1 MRKRRKGLAFM
12 GKKKKVSLPLLIF
25 GAMVLGIIVG
35 VIASGNAEWVKI
47 ITTYIKPFGT
57 IFVNLLKA
65 VVVPVVLISIISGVI
80 SMEDV
85 KKVGSVGWK
94 TLVYYMGTTAVA
106 IVIGLTVANLFKG
119 AFPELSTADAVYE
132 AKSANFMDTIVNI
145 FPSNMW
151 ASFSNANMLQ
161 VIVVALAFGAGI
173 LMTGEAAK
181 PVVAIVNSL
190 NEIIMN
196 IMMGVIKLTPIG
208 VFCLMADT
216 VAVNGPKI
224 ISSLAIVLGV
234 CYIAYLIHLLG
245 VYSITI
251 KTMGG
256 MAPGKFLRGMI
267 PAMIMAFTSTSSVAT
282 LPVTMDCSKHLGA
295 DDEISSFV
303 LPLGATINMDG
314 TAIYMGVTSIFI
326 ASCYT
331 VDLTLAQMATIIITA
346 TLASIGTAGVSGA
359 GMIMLAMVLESVGL
373 PVAGIGLIV
382 GIDKIFDMGRT
393 TLNIVGD
400 ASCAI
405 IVSNWQR
412 KADAKKAAK

>member
-1 MRKRRKGLAFM
+1 MKN
-12 GKKKKVSLPLLIF
+12 KKKFSLPLLIF
-25 GAMVLGIIVG
+25 IAMLAGTLLG
-35 VIASGNAEWVKI
+35 VIASGNEAWVGLVS
-47 ITTYIKPFGT
+47 TYVKPFGT

-65 VVVPVVLISIISGVI
+65 VVVPVVLISIICGMI
-80 SMEDV
+80 SMDDV

-94 TLVYYMGTTAVA
+94 TMVYYLGTTAVA
-106 IVIGLTVANLFKG
+106 IVIGLVIANLFKG
-119 AFPELSTADAVYE
+119 AFPVLETADAVYE

-151 ASFSNANMLQ
+151 SAFFNANMLQ
-161 VIVVALAFGAGI
+161 VIVIALALGAGI
-173 LMTGEAAK
+173 LVTGEAAK
-181 PVVAIVNSL
+181 PVVELVNSL

-196 IMMGVIKLTPIG
+196 VMLGVIKLTPIG

-245 VYSITI
+245 VYSITV
-251 KTMGG
+251 KTMGN
-256 MAPGKFLRGMI
+256 MSPGKFLRGMI

-282 LPVTMDCSKHLGA
+282 LPVTMDCSRHLGA
-295 DDEISSFV
+295 DEEISSFV

-326 ASCYT
+326 ATCYG
-331 VDLTLAQMATIIITA
+331 VDLTLAQMATIIVTA

-400 ASCAI
+400 ASCAV
-405 IVSNWQR
+405 IVTNWQK
-412 KADAKKAAK
+412 KADAKKAAN

>member
-1 MRKRRKGLAFM
+1 ME
-12 GKKKKVSLPLLIF
+12 KKKKKLSLPLLIF

-35 VIASGNAEWVKI
+35 AAASASADATAI
-47 ITTYIKPFGT
+47 ISAYIKPFGT

-65 VVVPVVLISIISGVI
+65 IVVPVVLISIICGMI

-106 IVIGLTVANLFKG
+106 IVIGLVIANLFKG
-119 AFPELSTADAVYE
+119 AFPILETADAVYE

-151 ASFSNANMLQ
+151 SAFFNANMLQ
-161 VIVVALAFGAGI
+161 VIVIALAFGAGI
-173 LMTGEAAK
+173 LVTGEAAK
-181 PVVAIVNSL
+181 PVVVLVNSL
-190 NEIIMN
+190 NEIVMN
-196 IMMGVIKLTPIG
+196 VMLGVIKLTPIG

-224 ISSLAIVLGV
+224 IGSLAIVLGV

-245 VYSITI
+245 VYSITV

-256 MAPGKFLRGMI
+256 MSPGKFLRGMI

-282 LPVTMDCSKHLGA
+282 LPVTMDCSKNLGA

-326 ASCYT
+326 ACCYN

-405 IVSNWQR
+405 IVTNWQ
-412 KADAKKAAK
+412 KKVDAKKAVK

>member
-1 MRKRRKGLAFM
+1 ME
-12 GKKKKVSLPLLIF
+12 KKKMSLPMLIF
-25 GAMVLGIIVG
+25 IAMAAGIAAGLIAAMNPAWVG
-35 VIASGNAEWVKI
+35 F
-47 ITTYIKPFGT
+47 ITAYIKPFGT

-65 VVVPVVLISIISGVI
+65 VVVPVVLISIICGMI
-80 SMEDV
+80 SMDDV
-85 KKVGSVGWK
+85 KKVGSIGWK

-106 IVIGLTVANLFKG
+106 IVIGLAVANLFKG
-119 AFPELSTADAVYE
+119 AFPLLETTDAVYE

-145 FPSNMW
+145 YPSNMW
-151 ASFSNANMLQ
+151 SAFFNANMLQ
-161 VIVVALAFGAGI
+161 VIVIALALGAGI
-173 LMTGEAAK
+173 LVTGEGAK
-181 PVVAIVNSL
+181 PVVVLVNSV

-196 IMMGVIKLTPIG
+196 VMMMVIKLTPIG

-224 ISSLAIVLGV
+224 IGSLAIVLGV
-234 CYIAYLIHLLG
+234 AYIGYIFHLVI
-245 VYSITI
+245 VYSLTVR
-251 KTMGG
+251 TMGG

-282 LPVTMDCSKHLGA
+282 LPVTMDCSNRLGA
-295 DDEISSFV
+295 DEEISSFV

-314 TAIYMGVTSIFI
+314 TAIYMGVTTIFI
-326 ASCYT
+326 AT
-331 VDLTLAQMATIIITA
+331 VYGVELTVAQMATIIITA

-400 ASCAI
+400 ASCAV
-405 IVSNWQR
+405 IVTNWQ
-412 KADAKKAAK
+412 KKVEAKKAAK